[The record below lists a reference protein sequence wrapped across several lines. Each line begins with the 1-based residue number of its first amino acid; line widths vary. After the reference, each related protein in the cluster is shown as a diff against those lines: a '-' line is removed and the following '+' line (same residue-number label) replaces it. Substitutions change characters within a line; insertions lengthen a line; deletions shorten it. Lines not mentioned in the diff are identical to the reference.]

1 MAGARHAACANKGMT
16 NPTTPPRSRLP
27 HHRLVAYGVA
37 VELLLVIKEAGITDA
52 TLRDQAHRAAKSA
65 CTNTAEGS
73 GRFTRRDKA
82 RALAIARGEAVEAV
96 AALEIAELTGDAIP
110 GSTEKAIPIA
120 DRLVALLT
128 GFLRS

>member
-1 MAGARHAACANKGMT
+1 MT
-16 NPTTPPRSRLP
+16 NPPTPPRSRLP

-37 VELLLVIKEAGITDA
+37 VELLLVIKAAGIRDA

-65 CTNTAEGS
+65 CTNTAEGA
-73 GRFTRRDKA
+73 GRLTRPDKA
-82 RALAIARGEAVEAV
+82 RAFAIARGEAVEAV

-110 GSTEKAIPIA
+110 GSIAKAIPIA

-128 GFLRS
+128 GFLRR